1 MIIEQLPALII
12 VTPLIL
18 SLVVSVAGLWE
29 RRLCF
34 PLVVGALTACLVCA
48 IGILAVVMRRGE
60 PIHYFFG
67 GWHPPWG
74 IEYTIDYLNA
84 LVLVGVAVISLLVTI
99 YAKRAIEREIPDT
112 KHPQFYTLLLLH
124 ITGLFGITAT
134 GDMFNLYVLLEV
146 ASFSAYAIIA
156 LGEQGAAFA
165 AFRYVIFGTIGACAY
180 LLGTG
185 YFYILTGS
193 LNMADLTH
201 LLPHSFYSKALLVG
215 FAFFI
220 VGIGIKMG
228 IFPLHIWLPDAYTFA
243 PSAVSALLAPLFT
256 KVGAYVIIRIMFTV
270 FDPSFAIGLYPVTD
284 VLGWIAAIGILFACM
299 MALAQ
304 SDFKRMLCYVLVAEM
319 GYVIIGI
326 ASANRFGLTGA
337 ILHIINDMFMM
348 ACLFTVSGAIFYQT
362 GTRNIY
368 HFRSLHRTMPIIFAL
383 FIVGALSVV
392 GIPPLC
398 GFFSKWYL
406 ILGAI
411 QAKQW
416 GLVVVMLLSSLLMA
430 ILFFRVIEIAYFA
443 PPTDQVH
450 TPHKHGNTGTV
461 MGSVPLSMVIPMIL
475 IGIGIVLLGIFSG
488 VIIKHI
494 IAFAIPSTL

>member
-1 MIIEQLPALII
+1 MVEQFPALIV
-12 VTPLIL
+12 VTPLIFAF
-18 SLVVSVAGLWE
+18 LVTMAGLWN
-29 RRLCF
+29 RKLCF
-34 PLVVGALTACLVCA
+34 PLVLIALSACVVFA
-48 IGILAVVMRRGE
+48 GGILAVVISGGK
-60 PIHYFFG
+60 PIHYYLG
-67 GWHPPWG
+67 GWTPPWG
-74 IEYTIDYLNA
+74 IEYVIDHLNA
-84 LVLVGVAVISLLVTI
+84 LILVSVAVISLLVAV
-99 YAKRAIEREIPDT
+99 YAQKTLEQEIHES
-112 KHPQFYTLLLLH
+112 KLSQFYTLFLLQ

-134 GDMFNLYVLLEV
+134 GDMFNLYVLLEI

-156 LGEQGAAFA
+156 MGERGADFA
-165 AFRYVIFGTIGACAY
+165 AFRYVLFGTIGASAY

-185 YFYILTGS
+185 YLYILTGS
-193 LNMADLTH
+193 LNMADVAH
-201 LLPHSFYSKALLVG
+201 LLPNLFYSKALLVG

-228 IFPLHIWLPDAYTFA
+228 IFPLHVWLPDAYTLA

-270 FDPSFAIGLYPVTD
+270 FDPSFAIKLYPVTD
-284 VLGWIAAIGILFACM
+284 ALGWLAAIGILFACV

-304 SDFKRMLCYVLVAEM
+304 SDFKRMLCYVIVAEM
-319 GYVIIGI
+319 GYILIGL

-337 ILHIINDMFMM
+337 ILHIVNDIFMM
-348 ACLFTVSGAIFYQT
+348 ACLFTVAGAIFYQT

-430 ILFFRVIEIAYFA
+430 ILFFRIIEIAYFA
-443 PPTDQVH
+443 PPADQVH
-450 TPHKHGNTGTV
+450 THHKHGKTGII
-461 MGSVPLSMVIPMIL
+461 MDSVPLSMVIPMVL
-475 IGIGIVLLGIFSG
+475 IGIGIIMLGIFSG
-488 VIIKHI
+488 VIIKHV

>member
-1 MIIEQLPALII
+1 MVEQFPALIV
-12 VTPLIL
+12 VTPLIFAF
-18 SLVVSVAGLWE
+18 LVTMAGLWN
-29 RRLCF
+29 RKLCF
-34 PLVVGALTACLVCA
+34 PLVLIALSACVVFA
-48 IGILAVVMRRGE
+48 GGILAVVISGGK
-60 PIHYFFG
+60 PIHYYLG
-67 GWHPPWG
+67 GWTPPWG
-74 IEYTIDYLNA
+74 IEYVIDHLNA
-84 LVLVGVAVISLLVTI
+84 LILVSVAVISLLVAV
-99 YAKRAIEREIPDT
+99 YAQKTLEQEIHES
-112 KHPQFYTLLLLH
+112 KLPQFYTLFLLQ

-134 GDMFNLYVLLEV
+134 GDMFNLYVLLEI

-156 LGEQGAAFA
+156 MGERGADFA
-165 AFRYVIFGTIGACAY
+165 AFRYVLFGTIGASAY

-185 YFYILTGS
+185 YLYILTGS
-193 LNMADLTH
+193 LNMADVAH
-201 LLPHSFYSKALLVG
+201 LLPHLFYSKALLVG

-228 IFPLHIWLPDAYTFA
+228 IFPLHVWLPDAYTLA

-270 FDPSFAIGLYPVTD
+270 FDPSFAIKLYPVTD
-284 VLGWIAAIGILFACM
+284 ALGWLAAIGILFACV

-304 SDFKRMLCYVLVAEM
+304 SDFKRMLCYVIVAEM
-319 GYVIIGI
+319 GYILIGL

-337 ILHIINDMFMM
+337 ILHIVNDIFMM
-348 ACLFTVSGAIFYQT
+348 ACLFTVAGAIFYQT

-430 ILFFRVIEIAYFA
+430 ILFFRIIEIAYFA
-443 PPTDQVH
+443 PPADQVH
-450 TPHKHGNTGTV
+450 THHKHGKTGII
-461 MGSVPLSMVIPMIL
+461 MDSVPLSMVIPMVL
-475 IGIGIVLLGIFSG
+475 IGIGIIMLGIFSG
-488 VIIKHI
+488 VIIKHV

>member
-1 MIIEQLPALII
+1 MVEQFPALIV
-12 VTPLIL
+12 VTPLIFAF
-18 SLVVSVAGLWE
+18 LVTMAGLWN
-29 RRLCF
+29 RKLCF
-34 PLVVGALTACLVCA
+34 PLVLIALSACVVFA
-48 IGILAVVMRRGE
+48 GGILAVVISGGK
-60 PIHYFFG
+60 PIHYYLG
-67 GWHPPWG
+67 GWTPPWG
-74 IEYTIDYLNA
+74 IEYVIDHLNA
-84 LVLVGVAVISLLVTI
+84 LILVSVAVISLLVAV
-99 YAKRAIEREIPDT
+99 YAQKTLEQEIHES
-112 KHPQFYTLLLLH
+112 KLSQFYTLFLLQ

-134 GDMFNLYVLLEV
+134 GDMFNLYVLLEI

-156 LGEQGAAFA
+156 MGERGADFA
-165 AFRYVIFGTIGACAY
+165 AFRYVLFGTIGASAY

-185 YFYILTGS
+185 YLYILTGS
-193 LNMADLTH
+193 LNMADVAH
-201 LLPHSFYSKALLVG
+201 LLPHLFYSKALLVG

-228 IFPLHIWLPDAYTFA
+228 IFPLHVWLPDAYTLA

-270 FDPSFAIGLYPVTD
+270 FDPSFAIKLYPVTD
-284 VLGWIAAIGILFACM
+284 ALGWLAAIGILFACV

-304 SDFKRMLCYVLVAEM
+304 SDFKRMLCYVIVAEM
-319 GYVIIGI
+319 GYILIGL

-337 ILHIINDMFMM
+337 ILHIVNDIFMM
-348 ACLFTVSGAIFYQT
+348 ACLFTVAGAIFYQT

-430 ILFFRVIEIAYFA
+430 ILFFRIIEIAYFA
-443 PPTDQVH
+443 PPADQVH
-450 TPHKHGNTGTV
+450 THHKHGKTGII
-461 MGSVPLSMVIPMIL
+461 MDSVPLSMVIPMVL
-475 IGIGIVLLGIFSG
+475 IGIGIIMLGIFSG
-488 VIIKHI
+488 VIIKHV